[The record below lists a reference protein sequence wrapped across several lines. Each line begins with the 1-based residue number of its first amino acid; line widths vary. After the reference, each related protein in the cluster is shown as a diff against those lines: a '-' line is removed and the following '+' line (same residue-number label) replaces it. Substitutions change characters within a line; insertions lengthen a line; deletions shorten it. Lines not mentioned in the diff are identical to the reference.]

1 MDQKTNDFITD
12 GGADTGDLRLWQNN
26 TEYFKTIDREQLI
39 RDKKLDV
46 RIWNTEPGRVWHL
59 KIELDNIQTLLFQSY
74 ETYDEMTTQLDNF
87 LRSL

>member
-1 MDQKTNDFITD
+1 MDH
-12 GGADTGDLRLWQNN
+12 
-26 TEYFKTIDREQLI
+26 FKTTDREQVI

-46 RIWNTEPGRVWHL
+46 RIWNTEPDRAWHL

>member
-1 MDQKTNDFITD
+1 MDH
-12 GGADTGDLRLWQNN
+12 
-26 TEYFKTIDREQLI
+26 FKTTDREQLI

-46 RIWNTEPGRVWHL
+46 RIWNTEPGRAWHL